1 VPFITDSLLLHL
13 ILLMLNK
20 ELSKRIKYIESS
32 YEDKLN
38 NLQIRYDQQKKEL
51 LQQKKQGSFL
61 SLIYHLDIRQE
72 KQATKNKLENKVDK
86 LRQYLQMDGSVSNI
100 SATRMENDSF
110 IANKLSDS
118 MLRQSLNGS
127 NLMDYRNGSLTNIQV
142 NKGHFARRSS
152 GSIEKDVNLF
162 DKENI
167 CTNNGQ
173 FNSTRP
179 ETNNLTIRKLSGTFG
194 GFTTLSQN
202 SQNSKILD
210 TVSQSLVNNQNAAY
224 STVDLK

>member
-1 VPFITDSLLLHL
+1 
-13 ILLMLNK
+13 
-20 ELSKRIKYIESS
+20 
-32 YEDKLN
+32 
-38 NLQIRYDQQKKEL
+38 
-51 LQQKKQGSFL
+51 
-61 SLIYHLDIRQE
+61 
-72 KQATKNKLENKVDK
+72 
-86 LRQYLQMDGSVSNI
+86 MDGSVSNI